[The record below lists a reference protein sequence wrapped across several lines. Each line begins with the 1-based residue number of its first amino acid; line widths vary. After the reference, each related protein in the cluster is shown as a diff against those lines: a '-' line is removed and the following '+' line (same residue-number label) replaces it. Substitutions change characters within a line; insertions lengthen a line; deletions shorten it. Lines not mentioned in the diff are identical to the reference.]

1 MSLLKYVTII
11 NQNGEGSKSTKRVDK
26 LNQKGSTKAEFQNLN
41 FLMFC
46 PILMQFLFFG
56 KMIIFMCY

>member
-1 MSLLKYVTII
+1 
-11 NQNGEGSKSTKRVDK
+11 
-26 LNQKGSTKAEFQNLN
+26 LN

-56 KMIIFMCY
+56 KMIIFMCYWGFIKIVVLFRKWI